1 MPTKRENASKPPAD
15 APMAA
20 TKNGGVGVGLL
31 SPLLPLLIGSCERLD
46 ESLTWPASGVP
57 EHAAAKS
64 RLLIHGP
71 VSAENGL
78 GRVLQLI

>member
-20 TKNGGVGVGLL
+20 TKNGGVAVGLL
-31 SPLLPLLIGSCERLD
+31 SPLLPLLE
-46 ESLTWPASGVP
+46 ESLTWPARGAP
-57 EHAAAKS
+57 EHALAKS

-71 VSAENGL
+71 VAAVNGL